1 MKLVISAGEASGDER
16 GAEVLQALR
25 KLSSEPVEAVG
36 FGGDNLELAGM
47 KVIHHF
53 KNYAVMGFVEILF
66 SLKKILKL
74 EKSMQKLCLEEKP
87 DCLLLVDYPGFNL
100 RLGRWAKKRGIK
112 VIQYVAPQMWAW
124 GAWRTGKLKKSVDLL
139 LTLFEFEEPFFRKF
153 DIKTIFTGHPLAE
166 VKIDNNNIDTP
177 FESIALLPGSRSQEV
192 ELLLPVMLKTFL
204 DLKEQGVVK
213 KAKLAVA
220 SNLSNE
226 IYLEASKIQG
236 VELVNSTKEVLKT
249 SDAALVCSG
258 TATLETALY
267 GVPFVVCYKTSPV
280 TYFIA
285 KHLVKGVKN
294 IGLASIVAGQEVA
307 PELIQ
312 KEVTA
317 KNILTLIKPLLTDL
331 NKIQQAK
338 ENFELVRKALGDGNH
353 AENAAEKIIQ
363 ACNEA

>member
-16 GAEVLQALR
+16 GAEVLLALK
-25 KLSSEPVEAVG
+25 KLSSEPVEAIG
-36 FGGDNLELAGM
+36 FGGDNLQLAGM
-47 KVIHHF
+47 KVTHHL

-66 SLKKILKL
+66 SLRKILQL
-74 EKSMQKLCLEEKP
+74 EKSMQKLCLTEKP

-124 GAWRTGKLKKSVDLL
+124 GAWRTGKLKKSVNLL
-139 LTLFEFEEPFFRKF
+139 LTLFKFEESFFRER
-153 DIKTIFTGHPLAE
+153 DIRTIFTGHGLAE
-166 VKIDNNNIDTP
+166 IRIDQKNFDKP
-177 FESIALLPGSRSQEV
+177 FKSIALLPGSRSQEV
-192 ELLLPVMLKTFL
+192 ELLLPVMLKAFL
-204 DLKEQGVVK
+204 FLKEEGVVK

-220 SNLSNE
+220 SNLNDE
-226 IYLEASKIQG
+226 IYLEAAKVQG
-236 VELVNSTKEVLKT
+236 VELINSTKEVLTT

-267 GVPFVVCYKTSPV
+267 GVPFVVCYKTSPI

-294 IGLASIVAGQEVA
+294 IGLASIVAGREVA

-312 KEVTA
+312 NKVTV
-317 KNILTLIKPLLTDL
+317 KNIIPLIKPLLTDQ
-331 NKIQQAK
+331 NKIQQAV
-338 ENFELVRKALGDGNH
+338 ENFELVRQALGNGNH
-353 AENAAEKIIQ
+353 AENAANEIIK